1 MSEKEPLR
9 RVVVTG
15 IGLITPLG
23 TGVEKTWKNL
33 CEGKSGIRRI
43 QRFDPSDLPSKVA
56 GEIIDFVPEN
66 FMEKG
71 EARKNDLFIQYAIA
85 ASRMAIENS
94 GIKSFNEFSERA
106 GVIIGVG
113 IGGLPRIEDY
123 HNALNAGGYRK
134 VSPFFIPMVIG
145 NLACGKVSIEWGL
158 RGPNFCTTTAC
169 ASGAHAIGEAMRKI
183 QCGDADVMIAG
194 GSESTI
200 TPLAV
205 AGFSVMK
212 ALCTKYNNEPE
223 RASRPF
229 EQNRDGFVI
238 AEGAGV
244 MVLEELEF
252 AKRRG
257 AKIYAELIGY
267 GLNSDAYHI
276 TAPAPDGE
284 GFVRCME
291 LCMKDAGV
299 NKEEVDYINA
309 HGTSTH
315 YNDLYETRAI
325 KRVFGEHA
333 YRLAVSSTKSMTGH
347 TLGAS
352 GGIEAVFTVLAIK
365 NGMLPPT
372 INYEEPDPECDL
384 DYISNAA
391 RQKDVRLAM
400 SNSFGF
406 GGTNACLLFK
416 RFST

>member
-1 MSEKEPLR
+1 VSTKESLR

-15 IGLITPLG
+15 LGLVTPLG
-23 TGVEKTWKNL
+23 TGVAKTWDNL
-33 CEGKSGIRRI
+33 CKGKSGIKKI
-43 QRFDPSDLPSKVA
+43 QRFDPVDLPSKVA
-56 GEIIDFVPEN
+56 GEIIDFVPEQ

-71 EARKNDLFIQYAIA
+71 DARKNDLFIQYALA
-85 ASRMAIENS
+85 GSRMAIEDAE
-94 GIKSFNEFSERA
+94 IRSFADISERA

-113 IGGLPRIEDY
+113 IGGLPRIEEY
-123 HNALNAGGYRK
+123 HNALNTGGYRK

-145 NLACGKVSIEWGL
+145 NLAGGKVSIEFGL
-158 RGPNFCTTTAC
+158 KGPSFCTTSAC

-183 QCGDADVMIAG
+183 ENNEADIMIAG

-212 ALCTKYNNEPE
+212 ALSTKYNDEPE

-229 EQNRDGFVI
+229 DKNRDGFVI

-252 AKRRG
+252 AKKRG

-284 GFVRCME
+284 GFVKCIE
-291 LCMKDAGV
+291 LCLKDAGV
-299 NKEEVDYINA
+299 SKEEVDYINA
-309 HGTSTH
+309 HGTSTY
-315 YNDLYETRAI
+315 YNDLYETKAV
-325 KRVFGEHA
+325 KKVFGEHA
-333 YRLAVSSTKSMTGH
+333 YKLSVSSTKSMMGH
-347 TLGAS
+347 TLGAA
-352 GGIEAVFTVLAIK
+352 GGIEAVITVLAIHH
-365 NGMLPPT
+365 GIIPPT
-372 INYEEPDPECDL
+372 INYEEADPECDL
-384 DYISNAA
+384 DYVPNAA
-391 RQKDVRLAM
+391 RQKAIRVAI

-406 GGTNACLLFK
+406 GGTNACLMFRK
-416 RFST
+416 F